1 MPTMA
6 DVSSPCKHRGRTLSD
21 NVCGNF
27 AASFVTRVARAS
39 RVRPMRRFRLGVST
53 FFFVVL
59 LGSPVLAQ
67 EPPPAVREAGVRGR
81 IVVAPELQAAT
92 ELPVDAARAESLRTP
107 AHVRRARGRK
117 VLPMMEP
124 VPELSIVV
132 EGEDVRADT
141 APPKTIVLEA
151 MRFVPG
157 QVLLTRPGPL
167 AVENRQGQPITIVD
181 GDKPLDTIPAGE
193 TRQVTLSAGPH
204 VLSMREL
211 PYARANVKVLE
222 RGRVLPLDA
231 NGDIP
236 FVGFVEGDYQLSFW
250 LGVGELHRRE
260 FSVARNG
267 LSYIDGTVS
276 GNTVVDVSIK
286 DVADR
291 IAAPQPPRP
300 AEVATPPQAPPET
313 P

>member
-1 MPTMA
+1 M
-6 DVSSPCKHRGRTLSD
+6 C
-21 NVCGNF
+21 
-27 AASFVTRVARAS
+27 AAQGAAWFVTRHKSAGTVRA
-39 RVRPMRRFRLGVST
+39 MRRFRLGAST

-59 LGSPVLAQ
+59 VGSAVFAQ
-67 EPPPAVREAGVRGR
+67 EPPPAAREAGVRGR
-81 IVVAPELQAAT
+81 IIVAPELQAAT
-92 ELPVDAARAESLRTP
+92 ELPVDKARAESMRTP
-107 AHVRRARGRK
+107 AHVRRPRGRK
-117 VLPMMEP
+117 ILPMMEP

-132 EGEDVRADT
+132 EGEDVRADN

-167 AVENRQGQPITIVD
+167 AVENRQGQPITILD
-181 GDKPLDTIPAGE
+181 GDKPLDTIPVGE
-193 TRQVTLSAGPH
+193 TRQVTLTAGAH
-204 VLSMREL
+204 TLSMREL
-211 PYARANVKVLE
+211 PYARASVKVLE

-236 FVGFVEGDYQLSFW
+236 FVAFVEGDYQLSFW
-250 LGVGELHRRE
+250 LGVGELHRRD
-260 FSVARNG
+260 FSIARNG
-267 LSYIDGTVS
+267 LDYIDGTVS

-291 IAAPQPPRP
+291 IAAPMPAPPPPPP
-300 AEVATPPQAPPET
+300 APEAPPPTQAPPET